1 MMKTISLAGIA
12 ALLAACET
20 VPVTWQPEFVPV
32 VVTVPAEAPQASR
45 RRLCAPMSPAVTEE
59 ARRLTLLDKAD
70 TGAVDLTAALMVS
83 EIHKNERL
91 REAARAYEACRL
103 ARN

>member
-12 ALLAACET
+12 ALLAARET
-20 VPVTWQPEFVPV
+20 VPVVRSRKSLRWSRCPLRRCMPKRRPCPPMNVEVA
-32 VVTVPAEAPQASR
+32 AEAK
-45 RRLCAPMSPAVTEE
+45 
-59 ARRLTLLDKAD
+59 RLTLLDKAD

-91 REAARAYEACRL
+91 REAARAYEVCRQ